1 MSFRDPRTVLKT
13 HGLWTKK
20 QFGQN
25 FLVDAFVVER
35 IVSVSGALPSDIAI
49 EIGAGCGTLTS
60 MIAPN
65 VRALSSI
72 EYDRD
77 LIPIVRSE
85 MSAHPNVDIRQ
96 MNVLDVNWRSEA
108 QKAGQPLMLFGNL
121 PYHLSSEIILSL
133 MENYG
138 AWRRACFMVQKE
150 FGERLAAPAGTRQS
164 SSLSVQ
170 LQLIACTSVAFY
182 VPPQCFTPPPKVDS
196 CVIIIEPKSAPEV
209 DIGSKRAFQTIVKS
223 LFGQRRKMSRKA
235 LKSLNVD
242 VEELLSNAEL
252 DGTRRGETFDLVELG
267 RLAKAFHI
275 LKDRRNITQ

>member
-25 FLVDAFVVER
+25 FLVDALVVER
-35 IVSVSGALPSDIAI
+35 IVSVSGALPTDSAI

-65 VRALSSI
+65 VATLTAL

-85 MSAHPNVDIRQ
+85 LSTHSNVKIKE
-96 MNVLDVNWRSEA
+96 MNVLDVDWQSESHA
-108 QKAGQPLMLFGNL
+108 AGQPLMLFGNL
-121 PYHLSSEIILSL
+121 PYHLSSEIILAM
-133 MENYG
+133 MESHG

-182 VPPQCFTPPPKVDS
+182 VPPQSFTPPPKVDS
-196 CVIIIEPKSAPEV
+196 CVIIIEPKASPEV
-209 DIGSKRAFQTIVKS
+209 DIGSKRAFQTIVKA

-235 LKSLNVD
+235 LKSLHVD
-242 VEELLSNAEL
+242 VEELLSLAKL
-252 DGTRRGETFDLVELG
+252 DGTRRGETFDLHELG
-267 RLAKAFHI
+267 RLANAFHA
-275 LKDRRNITQ
+275 LRGQSNTTP